1 MSQAPSNK
9 ISTLKKKIEP
19 TLVTILMAEHP
30 RLGVNTT
37 IPADVVVLIAKM
49 VHKDVSKNPIN
60 EFHLPVHQRDTK
72 LTPKSHSSTWN

>member
-37 IPADVVVLIAKM
+37 IPTDVVVLIAKM
-49 VHKDVSKNPIN
+49 VHKDVSKNQSMNFICLFIK
-60 EFHLPVHQRDTK
+60 E
-72 LTPKSHSSTWN
+72 TPN

>member
-1 MSQAPSNK
+1 MSQATSEK

-19 TLVTILMAEHP
+19 TLISTLMAEHP

-37 IPADVVVLIAKM
+37 IPTDVVVLIAKM
-49 VHKDVSKNPIN
+49 VHKDVSKNQSMNFICL
-60 EFHLPVHQRDTK
+60 FTK